1 MNRLLKISVRTLLWL
16 LGLVMLAL
24 LIGWLAL
31 RGSLAK
37 LDGETAL
44 PGLEQ
49 PVRVSRDA
57 LGMVDIEASNRH
69 DAMRALGFVHAQ
81 ERYFEMDLMRRAAAG
96 ELSALF
102 GPKAVETDKARRVHR
117 LRARIEAD
125 FDQVTQGQNELIRAY
140 TEGVNA
146 GLAALRVRPW
156 PYLLLRQ
163 QPQPWRDSD
172 TALVGYAMY
181 FDLQDSANRRELA
194 MLQLSKIL
202 PASAYALLAHPGS
215 EWDAPISGEA
225 TGNAALPS
233 ADQLDLRR
241 QRAPGYPIIPLKPN
255 LVPGSNNFAVAASA
269 SRDGR
274 AILANDMHLGLR
286 APALWFRARLRYADA
301 TAPGGK
307 VDVAGVTLPG
317 LPAVVVGSNGHVAW
331 GFTNSYGDWLDWARV
346 PACNRASCRHE
357 ETIEVANGSPVTL
370 VVEESDWGPIL
381 DKDSD
386 NQPLALRWVAHLPGS
401 LNIVLGDFAG
411 AGSIEEALAIADN
424 AALPAQNLL
433 LADRTGRIGWR
444 LLGPIPQRGNACQP
458 QAISAI
464 TDCPPWPTSTAGNP
478 RVLDPA
484 DGRLWTA
491 NTRVVDGEDLARI
504 GDGGYDLGAR
514 GKQIRDG
521 LRAKPVLDERDLLA
535 IQLDDRALF
544 LERWWALLQRE
555 AKHGGPAIK
564 QLAEAAATWEGHAAP
579 DTVSYRL
586 VRSWRL
592 AVHSRL
598 ADGLLAAAE
607 QIPGDYQLP
616 KLPQFEGSAW
626 PMVSAQPIHLLS
638 PRYPD
643 WPTLFDDAA
652 QHVIDEGMQ
661 HHPHRAPELAQ
672 RRWGGRNI
680 AHICHPLV
688 AASEL
693 LQRWLC
699 MASDELPGDI
709 DMPRVQSPAF
719 GASQR
724 IVVAPGHEAD
734 GILQLPGGQSGH
746 PLSPFWGAGHAD
758 WVSGRPTPLL
768 PGNTVNQ
775 LVLKCGG
782 LINVDTRQDQFLT
795 SR

>member
-1 MNRLLKISVRTLLWL
+1 MKRLLKVSLRAT
-16 LGLVMLAL
+16 LAL
-24 LIGWLAL
+24 LALALVALLVGWLAL

-37 LDGETAL
+37 LDGQQAL
-44 PGLEQ
+44 PGLSE
-49 PVRVSRDA
+49 PVTISRDA
-57 LGMVDIEASNRH
+57 LGTADIEAANRQ

-102 GPKAVETDKARRVHR
+102 GDKALETDKARRVHR
-117 LRARIEAD
+117 LRARIEAN
-125 FDQVTQGQNELIRAY
+125 FDQFAQGQGELMRAY

-163 QPQPWRDSD
+163 QPEPWRDSD

-181 FDLQDSANRRELA
+181 FDLQDSGNTRELA
-194 MLQLSKIL
+194 LLRLSQNL
-202 PASAYALLAHPGS
+202 PASAYALLAHPSS

-225 TGNAALPS
+225 SGNAALPS
-233 ADQLDLRR
+233 AEQLDLRR
-241 QRAPGYPIIPLKPN
+241 YPAPDGLVIPIKPN

-269 SRDGR
+269 SHDGR

-286 APALWFRARLRYADA
+286 APALWFRTRLRYADA
-301 TAPGGK
+301 AAPAGK
-307 VDVAGVTLPG
+307 VDVTGVTLPG
-317 LPAVVVGSNGHVAW
+317 LPAVVAGSNGHVAW

-346 PACNRASCRHE
+346 PACSRASCRHE
-357 ETIEVANGSPVTL
+357 EIIHIAGASPVKL

-381 DKDSD
+381 DKDS
-386 NQPLALRWVAHLPGS
+386 NGQPLALRWAAHLPGS
-401 LNIVLGDFAG
+401 LNIGLGDFAA
-411 AGSIEEALAIADN
+411 AGSIDEALAIAEN
-424 AALPAQNLL
+424 VTLPAQNLL

-444 LLGPIPQRGNACQP
+444 LLGPVPQRATACQP
-458 QAISAI
+458 QAISDSA
-464 TDCPPWPTSTAGNP
+464 DCPPWRISSAGNP

-491 NTRVVDGEDLARI
+491 NSRVADGEDLARI

-521 LRAKPVLDERDLLA
+521 LRSKPTLNERDLLA
-535 IQLDDRALF
+535 IQLDDRAVF

-555 AKHGGPAIK
+555 ATHGGPAIK
-564 QLAEAAATWEGHAAP
+564 QLAEAAAKWEGHAAP
-579 DTVSYRL
+579 DAVSYRL

-598 ADGLLAAAE
+598 VDGLLATAAE
-607 QIPGDYQLP
+607 TDSHHPLP

-626 PMVSAQPIHLLS
+626 PMVSAQPMHLLS

-643 WPTLFDDAA
+643 WPALFEDAA
-652 QHVIDEGMQ
+652 QETI
-661 HHPHRAPELAQ
+661 HPSGQDSAQPLPALAE
-672 RRWGGRNI
+672 RRWGQRNT
-680 AHICHPLV
+680 ARICHPLI
-688 AASEL
+688 AAAAG

-699 MASDELPGDI
+699 MPGDELPGDI

-719 GASQR
+719 GASER
-724 IVVAPGHEAD
+724 IIVAPGHEAD

-746 PLSPFWGAGHAD
+746 PLSPYWGAGHAD
-758 WVSGRPTPLL
+758 WVNGQPTPFL
-768 PGNTVNQ
+768 PGATVNR
-775 LVLKCGG
+775 LVL
-782 LINVDTRQDQFLT
+782 TP
-795 SR
+795 